1 MLQVA
6 GGKWQVATGECQ
18 RTLCCVFSPIHAA
31 FACETI
37 STALQLRVATMSG
50 WGNGDTPAQYCPFF
64 FTVSSPV
71 LCKLLLWQHVAL
83 VFMTGWPGSVHF
95 QLG

>member
-37 STALQLRVATMSG
+37 STALQLRVATMGG
-50 WGNGDTPAQYCPFF
+50 WGNGDTPPHSAVPSFLPLAYLFYVNCFYGNTLHLYLWPAGPAPF
-64 FTVSSPV
+64 TSN
-71 LCKLLLWQHVAL
+71 
-83 VFMTGWPGSVHF
+83 
-95 QLG
+95 